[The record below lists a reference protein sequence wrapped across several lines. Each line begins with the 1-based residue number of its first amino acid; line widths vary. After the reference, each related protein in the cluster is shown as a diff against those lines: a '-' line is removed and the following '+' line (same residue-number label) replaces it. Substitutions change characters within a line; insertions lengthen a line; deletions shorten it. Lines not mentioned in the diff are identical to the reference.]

1 MVGYTTSKMANSL
14 QTRAGKRERLVAAA
28 RDVMHQQGVERTTL
42 ADIAQT
48 ADVPLG
54 NVYYYFK
61 TKDDLIA
68 AVIEDRLHDLKAA
81 LRSLERHR
89 TPRAR
94 LKAFITL
101 FFGHPEVAA
110 RYGCPAGSLSSELG
124 KREDSAARTS
134 ARLLEQPIAWLET
147 QFSELGRPDAHELA
161 IALMSSY
168 EGASML
174 TNTLRDPKLMTT
186 ESRRLERWIDSLS

>member
-1 MVGYTTSKMANSL
+1 MANLLGTSG
-14 QTRAGKRERLVAAA
+14 GKRERLVAAA
-28 RDVMHQQGVERTTL
+28 REVMHQQGVERTTL

-68 AVIEDRLHDLKAA
+68 AMIEDRLHDLEAA

-94 LKAFITL
+94 LKAFIKL

-124 KREDSAARTS
+124 KREDPAARAS
-134 ARLLEQPIAWLET
+134 ARLLQLPIGWLEK
-147 QFSELGRPDAHELA
+147 QFSELGRPDAPELA

-168 EGASML
+168 EGAALL